1 MNLPSEQLD
10 AVVSF
15 LKCEAFDCLDDLA
28 GASCFVRSVASA
40 IFVPSGAGDVAAM
53 HYAWMLDDAQMQ
65 QLQTVHDVPPSFP
78 CPLDTN
84 CLVER

>member
-28 GASCFVRSVASA
+28 GASCFIRSVASA
-40 IFVPSGAGDVAAM
+40 TFGPIRGRGCCSNALCMDVGRCTVAAI
-53 HYAWMLDDAQMQ
+53 ANG
-65 QLQTVHDVPPSFP
+65 T
-78 CPLDTN
+78 
-84 CLVER
+84 